1 MSNATIYATSD
12 YDNFTPAVPCLVCG
26 STVELN
32 ERERSR
38 LLIGHVP
45 VKICKECKQAIK
57 FAKQQM
63 KNNE

>member
-1 MSNATIYATSD
+1 MSNANIKAD
-12 YDNFTPAVPCLVCG
+12 DFTPAVPCLACG
-26 STVELN
+26 STVELTEH
-32 ERERSR
+32 ERNQ

-45 VKICKECKQAIK
+45 VKICKECKRAIK